1 MAKEKEIL
9 NFRMSTEQA
18 SKAEKKKVTRT
29 VPLDR
34 YVNDE
39 GIEVYILSDDTIS
52 LRALYESGYKYD
64 ASVDVKLT
72 STFADILRT
81 STMEVTNE

>member
-1 MAKEKEIL
+1 MAKEKKNL
-9 NFRMSTEQA
+9 NFRMSEVQA
-18 SKAEKKKVTRT
+18 HKAEKKKVTRT

-39 GIEVYILSDDTIS
+39 GIEVYILSEDTNS
-52 LRALYESGYKYD
+52 LRELYETGFKYE
-64 ASVDVKLT
+64 ASVYVKLT

-81 STMEVTNE
+81 STMDVTNE